1 MNEDAQRE
9 TIEFLKELGSRAGDP
24 SPAMSTH
31 ISRIFFAG
39 DTVYKLK
46 RAVRTAYLDFSTPD
60 KRLAACEQELALNR
74 RTAPSLY
81 RAVRRIRKAAN
92 GLSFDG
98 EGEIVDAVVEM
109 QRFDQACL
117 FDGLAQRGA
126 LTARHIE
133 SLAGKIAAL
142 HRTASVSLQQGGA
155 KAIGLILE
163 TNDSELRR
171 SFLASERDLSSVCD
185 KMRAALSTKSAL
197 IDARSSAG
205 KVRRCHGDLTLRNIA
220 LIEGEPT
227 PFDCLE
233 FDETLSTID
242 VLYDLAFVLMDLW
255 RKSRADLANMLL
267 NRYLD
272 EVDETDGLTLL
283 PLFIAIRAIIRAHV
297 AARMSDD
304 AQGEK
309 RMELREEAHAYVSL
323 AEDAMRAGAALLVG
337 VGGLSGSGKSTL
349 AAALA
354 PLIAP
359 IPGARVLSSDRIR
372 KALFGVAPT
381 SRLPASAYT
390 SDVSEQVYAIAR
402 ERSRLCL
409 EAGWPVICDAV
420 FDRAADRAALGR
432 IAAECNAPFHGFWL
446 EASGDV
452 LAARVAARTGDPS
465 DATVD
470 VLQAQQKKLSASG
483 ESLDWI
489 RLDASSP
496 ASESAKRVRDKFLD

>member
-9 TIEFLKELGSRAGDP
+9 TIEFLKDLGSRAGDP

-46 RAVRTAYLDFSTPD
+46 RAVRTAYLDFSTPQ

-81 RAVRRIRKAAN
+81 RAVRRITKAAS
-92 GLSFDG
+92 GLSFDVPG
-98 EGEIVDAVVEM
+98 EMVDAVVEM
-109 QRFDQACL
+109 QRFDQDCL
-117 FDGLAQRGA
+117 FDGMAQRGA
-126 LTARHIE
+126 LTARNIE

-163 TNDSELRR
+163 MNESELRR

-197 IDARSSAG
+197 IDARRSAG

-220 LIEGEPT
+220 LIDGEPT

-242 VLYDLAFVLMDLW
+242 VLYDLAFALMDLW

-272 EVDETDGLTLL
+272 EADETDGLTLL
-283 PLFIAIRAIIRAHV
+283 PLFVAMRAIIRAHV

-309 RMELREEAHAYVSL
+309 RMELRAEAHAYVSL
-323 AEDAMRAGAALLVG
+323 AEEAMCAGAPVLVG

-372 KALFGVAPT
+372 KKLFGVAPT
-381 SRLPASAYT
+381 DRLPASAYT
-390 SDVSEQVYAIAR
+390 PDISRQVYSIAR
-402 ERSRLCL
+402 EQARFCL
-409 EAGWPVICDAV
+409 VSGWPVICDAV
-420 FDRAADRAALGR
+420 FDRAEDREALEG
-432 IAAECNAPFHGFWL
+432 IAIACKAPFRGYWL
-446 EASGDV
+446 EASDDV
-452 LAARVAARTGDPS
+452 LEARVAARLGDPS

-470 VLQAQQKKLSASG
+470 VLKAQQTKFAASH
-483 ESLDWI
+483 D
-489 RLDASSP
+489 RLGWKRIDASRP
-496 ASESAKRVRDKFLD
+496 AHENARRLSETFGP